1 MDIFVDP
8 LLFLQFLRHL
18 TGGIFDSFFVSC
30 SYYGETV
37 SVIVLMALFY
47 WCLDKKL
54 GEYLFITFCGSNLIT
69 SCLKNVACIYR
80 PWILDSRIAPVK
92 EALPGA
98 TGYSF
103 PSGHSSN
110 VTNLFGGLIIKG
122 KYSKALNIVFAVC
135 MVLVLFSRLY
145 LGVHSILDVLG
156 AFAYTIIVLLIFSK
170 IFDKIDEK
178 PNLDIIISIVG
189 LVLTVL
195 VTIFILTKGYPMDY
209 DSAGKLIV
217 DPAVLTLGSFYNTGL
232 ISAILISWPIERRF
246 IKFSDEGT
254 TEIKIIRFLCGFLGI
269 GFISTVI
276 IPLIGSSTALA
287 NFSGMFILG
296 LFVMLI
302 YPALIGFFQ
311 KRQILK

>member
-1 MDIFVDP
+1 MNIFIDP
-8 LLFLQFLRHL
+8 LLFLQFIRQAI
-18 TGGIFDSFFVSC
+18 GGIFDSFFVSC
-30 SYYGETV
+30 SYYGETI

-54 GEYLFITFCGSNLIT
+54 GEYLFISFCGSNIVT
-69 SCLKNVACIYR
+69 SFLKNFACIYR
-80 PWILDSRIAPVK
+80 PWILDSSVDPVK

-110 VTNLFGGLIIKG
+110 ITNLFGGLIIKG
-122 KYSKALNIVFAVC
+122 KYSKALNVIFACCIVI
-135 MVLVLFSRLY
+135 VLFSRLY
-145 LGVHSILDVLG
+145 LCVHSVLDVFG
-156 AFAYTIIVLLIFSK
+156 AFIYTIIILLIFSK
-170 IFDKIDEK
+170 LFDKLDEK
-178 PNLDIIISIVG
+178 PNLDIIISVVG
-189 LVLTVL
+189 LIIIIL
-195 VTIFILTKGYPMDY
+195 VTVYIFTKGYPMDY

-217 DPAVLTLGSFYNTGL
+217 DPAVMTLSSFYNTGL

-254 TEIKIIRFLCGFLGI
+254 TEIKIIRFLCGFIGI

-276 IPLIGSSTALA
+276 IPLIGNSTALT
-287 NFSGMFILG
+287 NFLGMFIEG

-302 YPALIGFFQ
+302 YPAVIKFFQ
-311 KRQILK
+311 KRQILN